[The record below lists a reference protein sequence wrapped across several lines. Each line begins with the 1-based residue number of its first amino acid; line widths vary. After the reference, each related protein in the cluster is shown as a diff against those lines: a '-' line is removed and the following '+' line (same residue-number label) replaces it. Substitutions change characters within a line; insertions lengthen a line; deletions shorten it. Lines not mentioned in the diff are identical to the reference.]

1 MNKYIKPYLELVTEN
16 FQQFGVVLIKG
27 KPNGKDRQIKLFAA
41 HVMSTVEIRP
51 GATMLILS
59 NIFYRIIQEDGR
71 LRAIKISYGDDDNLK
86 TALNFKT
93 SGRPSVV
100 KNNNKTPFHWRTLK
114 YTDIGQALSAVGRD
128 LLGPE
133 YIFENAAPTSPAD
146 LLLETFLGQLFIE
159 GTKDFVIID
168 SNIPTDAIQ
177 DAIGGEEEGFTE
189 AEYEIW
195 LRVLNLEEASAIKT
209 FDVTITCKSNVG
221 FSGTTRW
228 GGYQQ
233 ADEIEQK
240 IDSITT
246 EILDVVLESGDE
258 WAELS
263 EDSPVRLAIGKL
275 VIEWEPD
282 DFNNHVQMKSQYLK
296 F

>member
-1 MNKYIKPYLELVTEN
+1 MNKYIKKYSTILE
-16 FQQFGVVLIKG
+16 
-27 KPNGKDRQIKLFAA
+27 
-41 HVMSTVEIRP
+41 S
-51 GATMLILS
+51 ATDS
-59 NIFYRIIQEDGR
+59 
-71 LRAIKISYGDDDNLK
+71 
-86 TALNFKT
+86 
-93 SGRPSVV
+93 
-100 KNNNKTPFHWRTLK
+100 
-114 YTDIGQALSAVGRD
+114 SAD
-128 LLGPE
+128 K
-133 YIFENAAPTSPAD
+133 
-146 LLLETFLGQLFIE
+146 LLETFLDQLFIE

-195 LRVLNLEEASAIKT
+195 LKVLNLDEAAAIKT

-233 ADEIEQK
+233 PDEIEQE
-240 IDSITT
+240 IDSVDT
-246 EILDVVLESGDE
+246 EILDVVLESGDD

-263 EDSPVRLAIGKL
+263 EDSPVRLAIRKK

-282 DFNNHVQMKSQYLK
+282 DFNNHVQIKSQYLK